1 MPVIPPSSP
10 PRRGWCDTRFAIP
23 ALWLLGA
30 CASGG
35 IRPVTGIPDTDLA
48 YLRERQLMVPVQG
61 IEPDKV
67 PDTFYAKRDGG
78 RIHRATDI
86 LAPRG
91 TPVLAADAGKVL
103 RLRRNEAG
111 GITIYAVDPDER
123 FVYYYA
129 HLQGYRKGLQEGEPI
144 HQGELLGYVGTT
156 GNAPENMPH
165 LHFQIMLMGPKHHY
179 WDGKPI
185 DAIGF
190 LSQTGRRR

>member
-1 MPVIPPSSP
+1 MPIVPSRP
-10 PRRGWCDTRFAIP
+10 ALRRRTRTASIATA
-23 ALWLLGA
+23 ALWLLNA

-35 IRPVTGIPDTDLA
+35 IRPVTGVPDGDLRL
-48 YLRERQLMVPVQG
+48 LRERHLMVPVQG
-61 IEPDKV
+61 IEPDRV
-67 PDTFYAKRDGG
+67 PDTFYSKRDGG

-91 TPVLAADAGKVL
+91 TPVLAADGGRVL
-103 RLRRNEAG
+103 RLSRNELG
-111 GITIYAVDPDER
+111 GITIYAVDPDGR

-129 HLQGYRKGLQEGEPI
+129 HLEGYRKGLEEGEAI

-179 WDGKPI
+179 WDGTPI

-190 LSQTGRRR
+190 FDRTGRRR